1 MSAGVSSLSYIV
13 LDATDVDAWREFL
26 VDFIGMEYAGE
37 DASGSALYRMDEQ
50 SRRVVVQQGD
60 KDDIAV
66 AGFDVANPHKFGQL
80 LDRLK
85 QNQFSYVRGTKEQ
98 IDMRGV
104 IDMVT
109 LTDPSG
115 LAIELSYGSHG
126 SPELPFKSERR
137 ISRFNAGDLGLGHI
151 VLGTGDIEHSTDF
164 YTKILGFKF
173 SDFIHMA
180 AFNLTLTFLHC
191 NPRHHTVAL
200 APFKTPKRLLH
211 FMVEMDN
218 IDDVMTTYYLAREKQ
233 VPFANDLGR
242 HTNDLMFSFY
252 VITPGGFHL
261 EIGCDGRLIDDQ
273 TWKVG
278 RYDAPSIWGHSLF
291 EPKKAKETNA

>member
-1 MSAGVSSLSYIV
+1 MSVGVSSLSYIV
-13 LDATDVDAWREFL
+13 LDATHVGAWREFL
-26 VDFIGMEYAGE
+26 VDYIGMEYAG
-37 DASGSALYRMDEQ
+37 DDSSGSALYRMDEQ
-50 SRRVVVQQGD
+50 DRRVVVQKGD

-66 AGFDVANPHKFGQL
+66 AGFDVADPHQFGQL

-85 QNQFSYVRGTKEQ
+85 QNQINYVHGTSEQ
-98 IDMRGV
+98 IAMRGV
-104 IDMVT
+104 IDLVT

-115 LAIELSYGSHG
+115 LAIELSYGTSS

-137 ISRFNAGDLGLGHI
+137 INGFSAGDLGLGHI
-151 VLGTGDIEHSTDF
+151 VLGTKDIERSTDF
-164 YTKILGFKF
+164 YTRILGFKF
-173 SDFIHMA
+173 SDFIHIA
-180 AFNLTLTFLHC
+180 ALNQTLTFLHC

-200 APFKTPKRLLH
+200 APFEMPKRLLH
-211 FMVEMDN
+211 FMVEMNN

-273 TWKVG
+273 TWKVDH
-278 RYDAPSIWGHSLF
+278 YDAPSIWGHSLF
-291 EPKKAKETNA
+291 DLKKAEQSKA